1 VYSSSKSSI
10 LLSSMAEWYKKL
22 PNWLTF
28 LRLALIPVFVVFL
41 VEPTRSAL
49 NIAAVIFVFAAITD
63 YADGILARRYAAIT
77 DFGKLFDPLADKI
90 LVMAALVMLVSVRD
104 ERCISFVPGWMV
116 VLILAREF
124 WVTGLRAFAA
134 KDGNVVAAKSGGKVK
149 SFLQMVSI
157 LAVLLHDYTFTVF
170 GVTVT
175 YQFLGLNLLLVSL
188 AFSYISAFDYSVTIL
203 APGRGS
209 FADCMKQL
217 GGVVLGDS
225 EAKKVTAKEVMAQQV
240 EGEQVALSDRQPQ
253 QSGGAEAGD
262 EGAVKD
268 PE

>member
-1 VYSSSKSSI
+1 
-10 LLSSMAEWYKKL
+10 MAEWYKKL

-41 VEPTRSAL
+41 IDPSRTSL
-49 NIAAVIFVFAAITD
+49 NIAAIIFVFAAITD

-104 ERCISFVPGWMV
+104 DRCVSFVPSWMV

-157 LAVLLHDYTFTVF
+157 LALLLHDYSFTLF
-170 GVTVT
+170 GFQVT
-175 YQFLGLNLLLVSL
+175 YQFVGLNILLVSL
-188 AFSYISAFDYSVTIL
+188 AFSYISAFDYSISIL
-203 APGRGS
+203 APEKGS
-209 FADCMKQL
+209 LSECLKEL
-217 GGVVLGDS
+217 GGVVLGEGSAAAQSKD
-225 EAKKVTAKEVMAQQV
+225 TPTHTDAQQ
-240 EGEQVALSDRQPQ
+240 EP
-253 QSGGAEAGD
+253 
-262 EGAVKD
+262 
-268 PE
+268 PEPKKS

>member
-1 VYSSSKSSI
+1 
-10 LLSSMAEWYKKL
+10 MAEWYKRL

-41 VEPTRSAL
+41 IDPSRTSL
-49 NIAAVIFVFAAITD
+49 NIAAIIFVFAAITD

-104 ERCISFVPGWMV
+104 DRCISFVPAWMV

-157 LAVLLHDYTFTVF
+157 LALLLHDYSFTLF
-170 GVTVT
+170 GFQVT
-175 YQFLGLNLLLVSL
+175 YQFLGLNILLVSL
-188 AFSYISAFDYSVTIL
+188 AFSYISAFDYSISIL
-203 APGRGS
+203 APHKGS
-209 FADCMKQL
+209 L
-217 GGVVLGDS
+217 S
-225 EAKKVTAKEVMAQQV
+225 ECLKELSGSVIEASQSKKVTTPSEETPPSSEPNDTKA
-240 EGEQVALSDRQPQ
+240 
-253 QSGGAEAGD
+253 
-262 EGAVKD
+262 D
-268 PE
+268 P

>member
-1 VYSSSKSSI
+1 
-10 LLSSMAEWYKKL
+10 MAEWYKKL

-41 VEPTRSAL
+41 IEPTRASL
-49 NIAAVIFVFAAITD
+49 TVAAVIFVFAAITD

-149 SFLQMVSI
+149 SFLQMASI
-157 LAVLLHDYTFTVF
+157 LAILLHDYTFQVF

-188 AFSYISAFDYSVTIL
+188 AFSYISAFDYSISIL

-209 FADCMKQL
+209 FADCMKHI

-225 EAKKVTAKEVMAQQV
+225 GTSKTTESQQQAP
-240 EGEQVALSDRQPQ
+240 ESNESVAGPADSADDSTSP
-253 QSGGAEAGD
+253 
-262 EGAVKD
+262 K
-268 PE
+268 